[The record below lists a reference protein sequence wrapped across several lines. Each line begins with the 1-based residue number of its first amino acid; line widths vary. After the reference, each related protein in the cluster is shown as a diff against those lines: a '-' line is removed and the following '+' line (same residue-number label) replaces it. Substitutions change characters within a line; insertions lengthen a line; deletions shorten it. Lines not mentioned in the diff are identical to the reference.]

1 MLKYRHNRHHHQ
13 AAKKKGM
20 RRKKIKI
27 LTKNQKDNL
36 LKMLMRPGS

>member
-36 LKMLMRPGS
+36 LKMLMRLGS

>member
-1 MLKYRHNRHHHQ
+1 MLKYRHNRHHHR

-20 RRKKIKI
+20 KRKKIKI